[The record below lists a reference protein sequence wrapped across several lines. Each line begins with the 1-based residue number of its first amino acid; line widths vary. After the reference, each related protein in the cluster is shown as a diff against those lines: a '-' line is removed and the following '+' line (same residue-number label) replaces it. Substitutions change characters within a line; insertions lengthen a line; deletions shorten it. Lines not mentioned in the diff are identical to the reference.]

1 MPFDP
6 IRPPAL
12 PVSQRPPEP
21 QYMYTE
27 RRSEKPDTM
36 ARNISIALAALASLG
51 GGGIWYMQPPPA
63 AAAPHPTHH
72 QPHAPATE
80 STAVVLIKHRLDD
93 MGERLDKIEKRSSEH
108 HDLLIRI
115 DAKLPSRRR

>member
-1 MPFDP
+1 
-6 IRPPAL
+6 
-12 PVSQRPPEP
+12 
-21 QYMYTE
+21 MYE
-27 RRSEKPDTM
+27 RREDKDSTM
-36 ARNISIALAALASLG
+36 VRNVGIILALLG
-51 GGGIWYMQPPPA
+51 GSGVGGIWYMQPPAQAAPA
-63 AAAPHPTHH
+63 ATPAP
-72 QPHAPATE
+72 QSAPATE